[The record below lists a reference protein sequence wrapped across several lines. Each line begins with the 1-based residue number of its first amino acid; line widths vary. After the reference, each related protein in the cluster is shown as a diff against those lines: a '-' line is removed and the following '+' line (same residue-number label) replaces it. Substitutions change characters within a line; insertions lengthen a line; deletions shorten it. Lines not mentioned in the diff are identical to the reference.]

1 MSSQKVKKPII
12 SFTLSLDVVDL
23 IERLCV
29 LTGWSRSR
37 CVEECVRFAFPEIN
51 RRFAALKRADTN
63 KPLDEEEMRN
73 NYWRKVLLGEVKRD
87 EWIQQ

>member
-1 MSSQKVKKPII
+1 VNSQRVRKPII

-37 CVEECVRFAFPEIN
+37 CVEECVRFAFPGGC
-51 RRFAALKRADTN
+51 FML
-63 KPLDEEEMRN
+63 
-73 NYWRKVLLGEVKRD
+73 
-87 EWIQQ
+87 